1 MKIYLSII
9 LCFVS
14 QLINANVV
22 TIVCEAGKWEGNSID
37 SRAGGKTKFTPNG
50 MTLQK
55 IKYTIPYPPTPD
67 STVVDMAYDKH
78 KKFKGRVTYFYNS
91 SLYSTVQNDYVIID
105 AMPELLLERH
115 MILIPS
121 GEVHLTYSKIYGGGT
136 YGGADEITTQSFV
149 NKCRTEGFIANS

>member
-55 IKYTIPYPPTPD
+55 IKYTIPFPICP
-67 STVVDMAYDKH
+67 K
-78 KKFKGRVTYFYNS
+78 
-91 SLYSTVQNDYVIID
+91 
-105 AMPELLLERH
+105 
-115 MILIPS
+115 
-121 GEVHLTYSKIYGGGT
+121 
-136 YGGADEITTQSFV
+136 
-149 NKCRTEGFIANS
+149 

>member
-1 MKIYLSII
+1 
-9 LCFVS
+9 
-14 QLINANVV
+14 
-22 TIVCEAGKWEGNSID
+22 
-37 SRAGGKTKFTPNG
+37 
-50 MTLQK
+50 
-55 IKYTIPYPPTPD
+55 
-67 STVVDMAYDKH
+67 MAYDKH